1 MYRQIS
7 WGNLNIANQLLKVFL
22 DYNPA
27 RDVPLEKPV
36 PPSFS
41 SNCHGVFLGDF
52 EIWAKQSRRNDL
64 PQENMSTLNRSK
76 LLRAL
81 VASVTVVNIALAFEI
96 DDHLCVM

>member
-1 MYRQIS
+1 MCPLRSQCPHLLALIS
-7 WGNLNIANQLLKVFL
+7 
-22 DYNPA
+22 
-27 RDVPLEKPV
+27 
-36 PPSFS
+36 
-41 SNCHGVFLGDF
+41 HGAFLGDF
-52 EIWAKQSRRNDL
+52 EIVAKQSRRNDL